1 MLKTILTLGTGVAL
15 GCYYKSHKDKN
26 KLSDEKKDD
35 ESTLESDVKG
45 KSVMSKIKLLFN
57 KS

>member
-15 GCYYKSHKDKN
+15 ALGCYYKSHKDK
-26 KLSDEKKDD
+26 LSDKKKDD

-45 KSVMSKIKLLFN
+45 KNVMSKILK
-57 KS
+57 

>member
-35 ESTLESDVKG
+35 ELNLGDEVKG
-45 KSVMSKIKLLFN
+45 KKMLSKFLK
-57 KS
+57 

>member
-15 GCYYKSHKDKN
+15 GCYYKSHKDKT

-35 ESTLESDVKG
+35 DLSMDDSVK
-45 KSVMSKIKLLFN
+45 SKKVLSKFL
-57 KS
+57 K

>member
-15 GCYYKSHKDKN
+15 GCYYKSHKDKT

-35 ESTLESDVKG
+35 DLSMDDSIKG
-45 KSVMSKIKLLFN
+45 KKVLSKFLK
-57 KS
+57 